1 MEISEE
7 GRIVGLSFDKVYEQI
22 TCSSN
27 KYNFLVYVER
37 KRWLITD
44 DELVTI
50 SLQFSFR
57 VA

>member
-50 SLQFSFR
+50 SLQFSFG
-57 VA
+57 